1 MKNKI
6 HKLLG
11 LGFLTTLVMLSCT
24 KVDIPTPQVIDL
36 GKLSTSTAIKSINQ
50 SGNIVTAIFET
61 TIGAKYSVQIIPF
74 GSDEPVKKEG
84 FTATENET
92 KKIYDLSDLARKD
105 YDLIFIDVSGKEI
118 KYPIIKK

>member
-1 MKNKI
+1 MKTI

-11 LGFLTTLVMLSCT
+11 LGFLTTLVALSCT
-24 KVDIPTPQVIDL
+24 KIDMPTPQVIDL

-50 SGNIVTAIFET
+50 SGNVVTAIFET
-61 TIGAKYSVQIIPF
+61 TVGAKYSVQIVPF

-84 FTATENET
+84 FTATETET
-92 KKIYDLSDLARKD
+92 KKIYDLSNLARKD
-105 YDLIFIDVSGKEI
+105 YDLIFIDVSGKEV

>member
-1 MKNKI
+1 MKTI

-11 LGFLTTLVMLSCT
+11 LGFLTTLVALSCT
-24 KVDIPTPQVIDL
+24 KIDMPTPQIIDL

-50 SGNIVTAIFET
+50 SGNVVTAIFET
-61 TIGAKYSVQIIPF
+61 TVGAKYSVQIVPF

-84 FTATENET
+84 FTATETEI
-92 KKIYDLSDLARKD
+92 KKIYDLSNLARKD
-105 YDLIFIDVSGKEI
+105 YDLIFIDVSGKEV

>member
-1 MKNKI
+1 MKTI

-11 LGFLTTLVMLSCT
+11 LGFLTTLVALSCT
-24 KVDIPTPQVIDL
+24 KIDMPTPQIIDL

-50 SGNIVTAIFET
+50 SGNVVTAIFET
-61 TIGAKYSVQIIPF
+61 TVGAKYSVQIVPF

-84 FTATENET
+84 FTATETET
-92 KKIYDLSDLARKD
+92 KKIYDLSNLARKD
-105 YDLIFIDVSGKEI
+105 YDLIFIDVSGKEV